1 MKKLLTF
8 CLLLISFCFSSQ
20 EKKIR
25 KLFPNEIQ
33 PLQKIEKKQTYSYI
47 NNTHTEVFIRIP
59 ETNKYKISIGDYSI
73 ENNIGIFYFVG
84 LNLGQQSL
92 NIYENNELIYKTYI
106 NIRNNHRLVFDFIYN
121 EGLFLLEESPIKEH
135 ISTLNKNYFYGKR
148 IMNEQEFGR
157 FLEHFKKQA
166 FIKDKYQTFKIKSN
180 STAFSAQQILLLI
193 NEISFDKDK
202 LPLAKNA
209 FKHCIDPENYYL
221 IVEALDFISSKD
233 ELNNF
238 INQHYQ

>member
-1 MKKLLTF
+1 MKKFLAF
-8 CLLLISFCFSSQ
+8 SLLLNSFLFSSQ
-20 EKKIR
+20 EKKMR

-33 PLQKIEKKQTYSYI
+33 PLQKFEKKQTNLYI
-47 NNTHTEVFIRIP
+47 NNNHTEVFIRIP
-59 ETNKYKISIGDYSI
+59 ETNKYKISIGDYNI
-73 ENNIGIFYFVG
+73 ENNIGMFYFVG

-92 NIYENNELIYKTYI
+92 NIYKNNELIYKTYI
-106 NIRNNHRLVFDFIYN
+106 NIRNNHRLVFDFTYN
-121 EGLFLLEESPIKEH
+121 EGLFLLEESLIKEH
-135 ISTLNKNYFYGKR
+135 ISTLNQNYFYGKR
-148 IMNEQEFGR
+148 IMNEQEFSQ

-166 FIKDKYQTFKIKSN
+166 FIKDKHQTFKIKSI
-180 STAFSAQQILLLI
+180 STVFSTQQILQLM
-193 NEISFDKDK
+193 NEIPFDKDK
-202 LPLAKNA
+202 LPLVKNA